1 MIAPKILLQ
10 VEIFC
15 NQVIEDYEETRFSD
29 FETGQRKADDA
40 SHGWYECGQAILRL
54 IEEKRRILWVKY
66 QEK

>member
-15 NQVIEDYEETRFSD
+15 NQVIEDYLYDDEETRLSD

-40 SHGWYECGQAILRL
+40 SHGWYECSQAILRL
-54 IEEKRRILWVKY
+54 IEEKRRIL
-66 QEK
+66 